1 MITFAPQDYISIKVM
16 KRKWNE
22 LLHHGESRLVEHAKP
37 QKDFERASTILAHSH
52 VHLSAS
58 SLKRLW
64 NYSFSTLCGLS
75 GLGKFAKNIL
85 RRRNAAGMNGA
96 KVVCA
101 RRIPADA
108 CGNGWLLAT

>member
-52 VHLSAS
+52 VHLSAG

-64 NYSFSTLCGLS
+64 DYLVDRLA
-75 GLGKFAKNIL
+75 LFAGFQDWESL
-85 RRRNAAGMNGA
+85 R
-96 KVVCA
+96 KTFLDEET
-101 RRIPADA
+101 PQE
-108 CGNGWLLAT
+108 